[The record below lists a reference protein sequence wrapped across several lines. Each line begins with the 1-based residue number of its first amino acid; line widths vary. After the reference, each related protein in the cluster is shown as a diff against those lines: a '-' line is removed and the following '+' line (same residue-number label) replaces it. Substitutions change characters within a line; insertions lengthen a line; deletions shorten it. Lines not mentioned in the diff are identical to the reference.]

1 MLAAAQG
8 SHGSFSMKRVWE
20 ADSSTL
26 QSAQDAKMDN
36 TPHVSA
42 TD

>member
-1 MLAAAQG
+1 LLSAFGIRLGQG
-8 SHGSFSMKRVWE
+8 HQFDLR
-20 ADSSTL
+20 